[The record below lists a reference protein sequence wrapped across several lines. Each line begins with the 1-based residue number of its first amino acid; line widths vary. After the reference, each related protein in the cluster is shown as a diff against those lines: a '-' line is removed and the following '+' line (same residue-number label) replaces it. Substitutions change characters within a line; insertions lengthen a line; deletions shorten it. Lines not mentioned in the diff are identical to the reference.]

1 MDCAIDA
8 DGSII
13 LVMDEWVGECTVRF
27 WKRRSSNTHRHSHF
41 TAVGFCLG
49 QRTSAGTKRN
59 SPTHTCRGHQSSLI
73 CFPHLLQSMAS
84 SLFNLLAWQSFS
96 TISVQVFFSL
106 PLGLAPST
114 SYSIHFFTQSLSSF
128 HCTCPYLCNM
138 FCCSTEI
145 MLSNPSLLTLYL
157 KLHLVA

>member
-1 MDCAIDA
+1 MCTD
-8 DGSII
+8 SILCFI
-13 LVMDEWVGECTVRF
+13 LL
-27 WKRRSSNTHRHSHF
+27 HF
-41 TAVGFCLG
+41 TALWIM
-49 QRTSAGTKRN
+49 SGTTWVSRYLKKH
-59 SPTHTCRGHQSSLI
+59 SPTHIHLSWSSVI
-73 CFPHLLQSMAS
+73 PYLLPPWRSMAS

-106 PLGLAPST
+106 PVGLATCT